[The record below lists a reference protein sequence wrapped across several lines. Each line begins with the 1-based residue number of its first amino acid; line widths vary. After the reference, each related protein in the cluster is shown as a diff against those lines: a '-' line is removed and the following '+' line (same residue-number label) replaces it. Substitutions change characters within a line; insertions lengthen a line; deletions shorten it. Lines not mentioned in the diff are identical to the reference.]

1 MGKKCLM
8 IVAVIANVSFSQNYK
23 NKRSEYKSLFKRK
36 KNVSKFYNTNAMI
49 ALIDILVAL

>member
-1 MGKKCLM
+1 M

-36 KNVSKFYNTNAMI
+36 KMFPNST
-49 ALIDILVAL
+49 ILMPW